1 MYFYEI
7 HEPDDEIGTAVLLGH
22 EQRFE
27 PLEFFALVKK
37 ARILLMDSFE
47 EDSLPEAIARELART
62 AGFIHVSDDKLVA
75 SVSVGDTD
83 KETFLLTEDNDD
95 RAVYL
100 SRDDEEDES

>member
-1 MYFYEI
+1 
-7 HEPDDEIGTAVLLGH
+7 
-22 EQRFE
+22 
-27 PLEFFALVKK
+27 LVKK

-47 EDSLPEAIARELART
+47 EDSLPEAIASELART
-62 AGFIHVSDDKLVA
+62 AGFVHVSDDKLVA

-100 SRDDEEDES
+100 SRDDEEDEN